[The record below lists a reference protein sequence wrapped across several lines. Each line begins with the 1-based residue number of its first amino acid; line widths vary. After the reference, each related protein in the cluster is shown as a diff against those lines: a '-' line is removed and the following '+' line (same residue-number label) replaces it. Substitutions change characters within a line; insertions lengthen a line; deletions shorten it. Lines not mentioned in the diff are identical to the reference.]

1 MRNRWSAPL
10 GPEQRWKT
18 WLLAFAVALLLQIPL
33 IVGLWYIINRS
44 VSEFEFRS
52 AARETVALLDPESL
66 LAPDEQG
73 EPDPIL
79 DHDPEENP
87 PPREDVIEHGTE
99 VPVGQI
105 VSVVPDLEEMPDEAR
120 HAARVAMK
128 VLQEQRARH
137 SSTDQ
142 RIPDRVS
149 PARAP
154 RSSPS
159 PRRGREEARTDPG
172 ESGETRPSEE
182 GEHIAVSGRPV
193 SGSTSMKT
201 YDGQALMQ
209 ARREGQ
215 DPSRSYR
222 PSLSPYASDDHLAHI
237 DREGETNLLNTVPYR
252 YAGFF
257 ERVKEAVRRQW
268 DPNRPYR
275 LRDPSGELFGH
286 KDRLTVLS
294 VTLDPRGYVL
304 ETRVSSKSGLKF
316 LDDEA
321 VRAMTAA
328 SPFLNPPE
336 GLVGSDGTIRFEFGF
351 AFLVASSR
359 RQFFWRF

>member
-1 MRNRWSAPL
+1 MRNRWAAPL
-10 GPEQRWKT
+10 GPEQRWKI
-18 WLLAFAVALLLQIPL
+18 WLLAFGVAILLQIPL
-33 IVGLWYIINRS
+33 VVGLWYVIHRS
-44 VSEFEFRS
+44 VSDIEFRS
-52 AARETVALLDPESL
+52 AALETVAVLYPESL
-66 LAPDEQG
+66 STAEELEH
-73 EPDPIL
+73 PDPIQ
-79 DHDPEENP
+79 DDSVEESP
-87 PPREDVIEHGTE
+87 LPKDVVEQGTE

-105 VSVVPDLEEMPDEAR
+105 VTVVPDREDMPDEAR

-128 VLQEQRARH
+128 VLQEQRARQ
-137 SSTDQ
+137 SSLDQ
-142 RIPDRVS
+142 RIPDRIA
-149 PARAP
+149 PPRA
-154 RSSPS
+154 SGSHPS
-159 PRRGREEARTDPG
+159 PRRGKAETHSDPG
-172 ESGETRPSEE
+172 ESGETRLSEE
-182 GEHIAVSGRPV
+182 GEQVAAAGYPV
-193 SGSTSMKT
+193 SGSTTMKT

-209 ARREGQ
+209 ARREGL
-215 DPSRSYR
+215 DPARSYR
-222 PSLSPYASDDHLAHI
+222 PSSFPYASDDHLAHI
-237 DREGETNLLNTVPYR
+237 EREGETNLLNTVPYR

-294 VTLDPRGYVL
+294 VTLDPGGYVL

-321 VRAMTAA
+321 IRAMTAA

-336 GLVGSDGTIRFEFGF
+336 GLVGADGTIRFEFGF